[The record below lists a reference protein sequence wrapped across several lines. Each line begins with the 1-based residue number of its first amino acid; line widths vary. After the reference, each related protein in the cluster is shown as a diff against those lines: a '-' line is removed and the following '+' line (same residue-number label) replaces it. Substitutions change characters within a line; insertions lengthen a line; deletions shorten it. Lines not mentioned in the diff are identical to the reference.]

1 MKSIRY
7 KEILF
12 LSYQEKKARRISLDA
27 DVVVIRGGNG
37 AGKSCLLKSLYSV
50 FGAQFSSYPD
60 GWNPNKI
67 LVLLKFQVDGVNYKA
82 MKIGN
87 DYYLYTP
94 DNKERSRTKNR
105 EKQAEEL
112 SKIFGLNVVYPSA
125 EFLLPVGCMFMPFY
139 IDQET
144 GWKQPW
150 SSFADTGNEREKK
163 NVMLLLTGAFTY
175 DYYKSTNK
183 LYALTTEYNKYKDD
197 KETQEKFIAL
207 IQNELETEEHL
218 DIREEDF
225 QEEIASFVEKIQ
237 ELKNNQNKILK
248 DLQSLYYDK
257 MFKESRITTL
267 HESMKAIEDDFG
279 YAMKQP
285 DVLTCPVCGAHT
297 KNTSLGRLAMK
308 IDKEECRELVIQ
320 YELELDNIKK
330 KIDKA
335 QEKTD
340 YLREQIEEIERIIST
355 RKNDIKL
362 SDYLEAQVPKKLRE
376 LFHKNAVEFNEKLE
390 MLGELIKKEREEL
403 NNQKAKTRT
412 DEVTNDFKDY
422 LNGCLRELKVSHN
435 EEKKRSLGEHYRPT
449 GSDESKLALAY
460 FFSYLHIMYQYG
472 SPISAP
478 LVIDEFKQNGLSKH
492 GLSQLLEFVL
502 EHKRDDV
509 QLIFSL
515 LDEET
520 FDEENAKVVN
530 LEGKH
535 LMIAEDF
542 VSVRKEI
549 DDLMWK
555 NTSMSSPE

>member
-7 KEILF
+7 KEILL
-12 LSYQEKKARRISLDA
+12 LSYQEKKARRINLES

-50 FGAQFSSYPD
+50 LGAQFNRYPD
-60 GWNPNKI
+60 GWNPYKVI
-67 LVLLKFQVDGVNYKA
+67 VLLKFQVDGINYKA

-87 DYYLYTP
+87 DHYLYRA
-94 DNKERSRTKNR
+94 DNMEILQTKDLQ
-105 EKQAEEL
+105 EQAKKL
-112 SKIFGLNVVYPSA
+112 SEIFGLNFAYPSA
-125 EFLLPVGCMFMPFY
+125 DFLLPVGCMFMPFY

-175 DYYKSTNK
+175 EYYHSTNK
-183 LYALTTEYNKYKDD
+183 LYALTTEYNKYKED
-197 KETQEKFIAL
+197 KETQDKFIEL

-218 DIREEDF
+218 DIKEEDF
-225 QEEIASFVEKIQ
+225 QEEIASFVVKIQ
-237 ELKNNQNKILK
+237 DLKNNQNKILK
-248 DLQSLYYDK
+248 ELQSLYYDK

-297 KNTSLGRLAMK
+297 KNTSLRRLAMK

-320 YELELDNIKK
+320 YELELDEIKK
-330 KIDKA
+330 KIEKA
-335 QEKTD
+335 QEKSD
-340 YLREQIEEIERIIST
+340 SLKDQIEEIERIIST

-390 MLGELIKKEREEL
+390 LLGEQIKKERD
-403 NNQKAKTRT
+403 NQNKQKTKTRT
-412 DEVTNDFKDY
+412 DEVTNIFKDY
-422 LNGCLRELKVSHN
+422 LNGCLRELNVSHR
-435 EEKKRSLGEHYRPT
+435 EDKKRNLGEHYRAT

-460 FFSYLHIMYQYG
+460 FFSYLYIMYRYG

-478 LVIDEFKQNGLSKH
+478 LVIDEFKQNGLSKE
-492 GLSQLLEFVL
+492 GLSQLLDFVFR
-502 EHKRDDV
+502 HKREGV

-515 LDEET
+515 LDEEK
-520 FDEENAKVVN
+520 FEGEDAKIID

-535 LMIAEDF
+535 LMIEADF

-555 NTSMSSPE
+555 NTSMSSPK

>member
-7 KEILF
+7 KEILL

-50 FGAQFSSYPD
+50 LGAQFNRYPD
-60 GWNPNKI
+60 GWNPYKV

-87 DYYLYTP
+87 DYYLYRA
-94 DNKERSRTKNR
+94 DNKEILRTKDLH
-105 EKQAEEL
+105 KQAKEL
-112 SKIFGLNVVYPSA
+112 SEILGLNIAYPSA
-125 EFLLPVGCMFMPFY
+125 DFLLPVGCIFMPFY

-175 DYYKSTNK
+175 EYYHSTNK
-183 LYALTTEYNKYKDD
+183 LYALTTEYNKYKED
-197 KETQEKFIAL
+197 KETQDKFIDL

-218 DIREEDF
+218 DIKEEDF
-225 QEEIASFVEKIQ
+225 QEEIASFVVKIQ
-237 ELKNNQNKILK
+237 DLKNNQNKILK
-248 DLQSLYYDK
+248 ELQSLYYDK

-320 YELELDNIKK
+320 YELELDEIKK
-330 KIDKA
+330 KIEKA
-335 QEKTD
+335 QEKSD
-340 YLREQIEEIERIIST
+340 SLKDQIEEIERIIST

-376 LFHKNAVEFNEKLE
+376 LFHKNALEFNEKLE
-390 MLGELIKKEREEL
+390 MLGGQIKEEREKQ
-403 NNQKAKTRT
+403 NKQKAKTRT
-412 DEVTNDFKDY
+412 DEVTKDFKDY
-422 LNGCLRELKVSHN
+422 LNGCLRELNVSHR
-435 EEKKRSLGEHYRPT
+435 EDKKRHLGEHYRAT

-460 FFSYLHIMYQYG
+460 FFSYLYIMYRYG

-478 LVIDEFKQNGLSKH
+478 LVIDEFKQNGLSKE
-492 GLSQLLEFVL
+492 GLSQLLDFVFR
-502 EHKRDDV
+502 HKREDV

-515 LDEET
+515 LDEEK
-520 FDEENAKVVN
+520 FEGENAKIID

-535 LMIAEDF
+535 LMIEEDF

-555 NTSMSSPE
+555 NTSMSSPK